1 MARHRLEVRRCCGS
15 KPVPLNPISK
25 ISTIKHEQA
34 LTLDQSIEEVSSTL
48 GILMPILL
56 HCDDAR
62 VLGCDAPIGVCDVPF
77 DVCQARWWLS
87 MR

>member
-1 MARHRLEVRRCCGS
+1 
-15 KPVPLNPISK
+15 
-25 ISTIKHEQA
+25 
-34 LTLDQSIEEVSSTL
+34 
-48 GILMPILL
+48 MPILL